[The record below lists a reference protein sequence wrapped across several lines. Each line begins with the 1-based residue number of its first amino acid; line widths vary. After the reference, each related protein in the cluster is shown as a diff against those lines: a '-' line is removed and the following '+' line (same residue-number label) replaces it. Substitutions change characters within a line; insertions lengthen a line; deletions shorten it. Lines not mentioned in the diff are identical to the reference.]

1 MLSIKKLNLKVTELF
16 IRGRKLNISFVFITQ
31 FYFAVPIDIRLNCM
45 HYFIVKI
52 PNKRELKQ
60 IAPQNSSDIDFLDF
74 INFYKKTAK
83 SYIYICILVI
93 ANALAPDNPSC
104 LRKNLL
110 EAI

>member
-1 MLSIKKLNLKVTELF
+1 
-16 IRGRKLNISFVFITQ
+16 
-31 FYFAVPIDIRLNCM
+31 M

-83 SYIYICILVI
+83 SYIYIYMYFSYC
-93 ANALAPDNPSC
+93 
-104 LRKNLL
+104 
-110 EAI
+110 